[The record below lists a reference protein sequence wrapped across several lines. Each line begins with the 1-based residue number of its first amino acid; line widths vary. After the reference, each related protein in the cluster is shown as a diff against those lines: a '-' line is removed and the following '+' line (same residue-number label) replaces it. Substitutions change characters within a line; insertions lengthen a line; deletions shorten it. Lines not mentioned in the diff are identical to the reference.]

1 MAADMSI
8 KQRPRPTFNSA
19 EARLPLVLTYVFLI
33 AGAIVMI
40 MPFAWMV
47 STSIK
52 PDREIFGD
60 TIRWIPTELDL
71 QNYSDAFEQTNMP
84 RLFLNTIAVTTV
96 AVASQVLLGSMAG
109 YVFARLQFRGKTLLF
124 FALLTTMMVPFEV
137 LIIPVFL
144 LIRFFPLAG
153 GNDLLGQGGTGLIN
167 TLGGVMFPNFVSVFG
182 VFLFRQFYLSFPKE
196 IEEAAIVDG
205 CSRIGV
211 YWRILIPN
219 SKPVMGTMALFAFL
233 WSWNDFLWPLVV
245 VKEGCLQDDSTGA
258 ERIRSR
264 DGHGLGGA
272 DGGFSD
278 GGGARDSAVH
288 FLAAFP
294 GQRWLDQRLEG
305 LTCERRSEVV

>member
-1 MAADMSI
+1 MTQQSHPGRFS
-8 KQRPRPTFNSA
+8 KR
-19 EARLPLVLTYVFLI
+19 EASVPLILTYLFLI
-33 AGAIVMI
+33 AGAFVMV

-60 TIRWIPTELDL
+60 SIQWLPTELDF
-71 QNYSDAFEQTNMP
+71 QNYTDAFEQTNMP
-84 RLFLNTIAVTTV
+84 RLFANSTLVTTV

-109 YVFARLQFRGKTLLF
+109 YVFARLRFRGKTLLF
-124 FALLTTMMVPFEV
+124 FTLLTTMMVPFEV

-182 VFLFRQFYLSFPKE
+182 VFLFRQFYLGFPKE

-211 YWRILIPN
+211 YWRILVPN
-219 SKPVMGTMALFAFL
+219 SRPVMGTMALFAFL

-245 VKEGCLQDDSTGA
+245 VKEDLLKTVQLGLSVFDQEQGTAWAELMAASVMAVVPVIALYIFLQ
-258 ERIRSR
+258 R
-264 DGHGLGGA
+264 
-272 DGGFSD
+272 
-278 GGGARDSAVH
+278 
-288 FLAAFP
+288 FLVS
-294 GQRWLDQRLEG
+294 GG
-305 LTCERRSEVV
+305 LTVGVKG

>member
-1 MAADMSI
+1 MANRSVARGS
-8 KQRPRPTFNSA
+8 PGAFETW
-19 EARLPLVLTYVFLI
+19 EARLPLIITYVFLVI
-33 AGAIVMI
+33 GAIVMI
-40 MPFAWMV
+40 MPFVWMV
-47 STSIK
+47 STSVK

-60 TIRWIPTELDL
+60 AIRWIPTELDL
-71 QNYSDAFEQTNMP
+71 QNYTDAFEQTNMP
-84 RLFLNTIAVTTV
+84 RIFANTVVVTAV

-109 YVFARLQFRGKTLLF
+109 YAFARLHFRGKMFIF

-144 LIRFFPLAG
+144 LIKFFPLAG

-182 VFLFRQFYLSFPKE
+182 VFLFRQFYLGFPKE

-211 YWRILIPN
+211 YWRILVPN

-245 VKEGCLQDDSTGA
+245 VKEDSLKTIQLGLSVFDQEQGTAWAELMAASVMAVVPVILLYIFLQRFLVS
-258 ERIRSR
+258 
-264 DGHGLGGA
+264 GGITS
-272 DGGFSD
+272 GIKG
-278 GGGARDSAVH
+278 
-288 FLAAFP
+288 
-294 GQRWLDQRLEG
+294 
-305 LTCERRSEVV
+305 

>member
-1 MAADMSI
+1 MADLSLARNAHGSFTT
-8 KQRPRPTFNSA
+8 R
-19 EARLPLVLTYVFLI
+19 EARLPLIITYVFLI
-33 AGAIVMI
+33 IGAIVMI
-40 MPFAWMV
+40 MPFVWMI
-47 STSIK
+47 STSVK

-71 QNYSDAFEQTNMP
+71 QNYSDAFKQTNMP
-84 RLFLNTIAVTTV
+84 RIFANTIVVTAV

-109 YVFARLQFRGKTLLF
+109 YVFARLHFRGKMLIF

-144 LIRFFPLAG
+144 LIKFFPLAG
-153 GNDLLGQGGTGLIN
+153 GNDILGQGGTGLIN

-211 YWRILIPN
+211 YWRILVPN

-245 VKEGCLQDDSTGA
+245 VKEDSLKTIQLGLSVFDQEQGTAWAELMAASVMAVVPVILLYIFLQRFLVS
-258 ERIRSR
+258 
-264 DGHGLGGA
+264 GGITS
-272 DGGFSD
+272 GIKG
-278 GGGARDSAVH
+278 
-288 FLAAFP
+288 
-294 GQRWLDQRLEG
+294 
-305 LTCERRSEVV
+305 

>member
-1 MAADMSI
+1 MAVRRHYDDSYG
-8 KQRPRPTFNSA
+8 KW
-19 EARLPLVLTYVFLI
+19 EARLPLFVTYLFLI
-33 AGAIVMI
+33 AGAIVMM

-60 TIRWIPTELDL
+60 TIQWIPTELDL
-71 QNYSDAFEQTNMP
+71 QNYADAFRQTKMP
-84 RLFLNTIAVTTV
+84 RLFANTTLVTAV
-96 AVASQVLLGSMAG
+96 AVSSQVLLGSMAG
-109 YVFARLQFRGKTLLF
+109 YAFARLQFRGKTVVF

-144 LIRFFPLAG
+144 LIRYFPLAG
-153 GNDLLGQGGTGLIN
+153 GNDIFGQGGTGLIN
-167 TLGGVMFPNFVSVFG
+167 TLGGVMFPNFVSVFS

-245 VKEGCLQDDSTGA
+245 VKEDSVKTIQLGLSIFDQEQGTAWAELMAASVMAVVPVIILYIFLQ
-258 ERIRSR
+258 R
-264 DGHGLGGA
+264 
-272 DGGFSD
+272 
-278 GGGARDSAVH
+278 
-288 FLAAFP
+288 FLVS
-294 GQRWLDQRLEG
+294 GG
-305 LTCERRSEVV
+305 LTSGLKG

>member
-1 MAADMSI
+1 MAYDI
-8 KQRPRPTFNSA
+8 SA
-19 EARLPLVLTYVFLI
+19 QHAQSGSFSKWEGRLPLLLTYVFLI
-33 AGAIVMI
+33 IGAFVMV
-40 MPFAWMV
+40 MPFVWMV
-47 STSIK
+47 STSVK

-60 TIRWIPTELDL
+60 SIRWIPTELDF
-71 QNYSDAFEQTNMP
+71 QNYRDAFEQTKMP
-84 RLFLNTIAVTTV
+84 RLFANTVLVTAV

-109 YVFARLQFRGKTLLF
+109 YVFARLHFKGKMLLF

-144 LIRFFPLAG
+144 LVRYFPLAG
-153 GNDLLGQGGTGLIN
+153 GNDIFGQGGTGLIN

-245 VKEGCLQDDSTGA
+245 VKEDSVKTIQLGLSIFDQEQGTAWAELMAASVMAVTPVIILYIVLQ
-258 ERIRSR
+258 R
-264 DGHGLGGA
+264 
-272 DGGFSD
+272 
-278 GGGARDSAVH
+278 
-288 FLAAFP
+288 FLVS
-294 GQRWLDQRLEG
+294 GG
-305 LTCERRSEVV
+305 LTSGLKG

>member
-1 MAADMSI
+1 M
-8 KQRPRPTFNSA
+8 KQNQTHAGSFSLW
-19 EARLPLVLTYVFLI
+19 EARIPLLLTYAILI
-33 AGAIVMI
+33 VGAVVMT
-40 MPFAWMV
+40 MPFVWMV

-60 TIRWIPTELDL
+60 TIRWLPTELDL

-84 RLFLNTIAVTTV
+84 RLFANTVLVTAV

-109 YVFARLQFRGKTLLF
+109 YVFARLQFRGKMLLF

-153 GNDLLGQGGTGLIN
+153 GNDLFGQGGTGLIN

-182 VFLFRQFYLSFPKE
+182 VFLFRQFYLGFPKE

-205 CSRIGV
+205 CSRVGV

-245 VKEGCLQDDSTGA
+245 VKEDSLKTIQLGLSVFDQEQGTAWAELMAASVMAVVPVILLYIFLQ
-258 ERIRSR
+258 R
-264 DGHGLGGA
+264 
-272 DGGFSD
+272 
-278 GGGARDSAVH
+278 
-288 FLAAFP
+288 FLVS
-294 GQRWLDQRLEG
+294 GG
-305 LTCERRSEVV
+305 LTSGLKG

>member
-1 MAADMSI
+1 MAAHQATTRKAHDS
-8 KQRPRPTFNSA
+8 FSA
-19 EARLPLVLTYVFLI
+19 WEARLPLILTYVFLGI
-33 AGAIVMI
+33 GAIAMT
-40 MPFAWMV
+40 MPFVWMV
-47 STSIK
+47 STSVK

-71 QNYSDAFEQTNMP
+71 QNYADAFEQTNMP
-84 RLFLNTIAVTTV
+84 RLYLNTTAVTAV
-96 AVASQVLLGSMAG
+96 SVASQVLLGSMAG
-109 YVFARLQFRGKTLLF
+109 YAFARLQFRGKTLLF

-144 LIRFFPLAG
+144 LIKFFPLAG
-153 GNDLLGQGGTGLIN
+153 GNDILGQGGTGLIN

-182 VFLFRQFYLSFPKE
+182 VFLFRQFYLGFPKE

-245 VKEGCLQDDSTGA
+245 VKEDGLKTIQLGLSVFDQEQGTAWAELMAASVMAVVPVIILYIFLQ
-258 ERIRSR
+258 R
-264 DGHGLGGA
+264 
-272 DGGFSD
+272 
-278 GGGARDSAVH
+278 
-288 FLAAFP
+288 FLVS
-294 GQRWLDQRLEG
+294 GG
-305 LTCERRSEVV
+305 LTSGLKG